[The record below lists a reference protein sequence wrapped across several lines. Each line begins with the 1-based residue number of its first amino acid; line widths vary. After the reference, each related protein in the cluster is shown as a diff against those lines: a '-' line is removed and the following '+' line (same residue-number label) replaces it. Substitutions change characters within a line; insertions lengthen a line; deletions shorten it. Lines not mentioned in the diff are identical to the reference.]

1 MTRVVVKMGGHALDR
16 LDVDAPVLAALASDA
31 AHLVQGG
38 TDVALVH
45 GGGPQIETL
54 LTTAKIPSRFH
65 EGLRITDAETM
76 SYVAMAL
83 GHVNVLLSAAM
94 NHAGLAS
101 VGLSGAD
108 GSLFVAKS
116 LGEPWLRAGATPSVS
131 TGTLTTL
138 WASGFTPIISSLA
151 VDEQGALVNCNAD
164 TAAGAL
170 AGALDVE
177 ALVLLS
183 DIDQVRAEVSDE
195 LSSLSHVSA
204 AQVREMIATG
214 AAREGMVPK
223 LNAALDALEAGATR
237 VLMAN
242 GTRPHALRD
251 ALAGSIPTTEVV
263 A

>member
-1 MTRVVVKMGGHALDR
+1 MKMGGHALDR
-16 LDVDAPVLAALASDA
+16 LDPDAPVLAALASDVA
-31 AHLVQGG
+31 QLVHEGA
-38 TDVALVH
+38 DVALVH
-45 GGGPQIETL
+45 GGGPQIQSL

-65 EGLRITDAETM
+65 EGLRITDDETM

-83 GHVNVLLSAAM
+83 GHVNVLVSAAM

-116 LGEPWLRAGATPSVS
+116 LGEPWGRAGATPSVA
-131 TGTLTTL
+131 TGVVTTL
-138 WASGFTPIISSLA
+138 WASGFTPVVSSLA
-151 VDEQGALVNCNAD
+151 VDESGELVNCNAD

-170 AGALDVE
+170 AGALDAE

-183 DIDQVRAEVSDE
+183 DVDQVRSELLDE
-195 LSSLSHVSA
+195 RSSLSHVSA
-204 AQVREMIATG
+204 AQVRDLISSG

-223 LNAALDALEAGATR
+223 LNAALDALDAGATR